1 MATKNRK
8 LARKSPKRPREKD
21 FQIETHFESLQEKA
35 LSEALDILASMLCE
49 YLKESKHHEK

>member
-35 LSEALDILASMLCE
+35 LSEALDILASMIYE
-49 YLKESKHHEK
+49 YLNKDKDHE